1 MTKINNTANV
11 SSILKLLPVEAEPPS
26 WRRRP
31 KRAKLRTDFTILAQE
46 TPESRE
52 MEEGR
57 PAPTRP
63 RECGRAVP
71 AAAKG

>member
-1 MTKINNTANV
+1 MTKINNTTNV
-11 SSILKLLPVEAEPPS
+11 SSIQKLLPVEAEPPS
-26 WRRRP
+26 SRRRP

-57 PAPTRP
+57 PAPTRR
-63 RECGRAVP
+63 RECGWAARP
-71 AAAKG
+71 AAKG